1 LSLGQFVDKLG
12 YKLGSHGIELVVT
25 NESYTSKA
33 SFVDDDK
40 MPKRYNPNAKKKPIF
55 SGKRIKR
62 GLYKSSNGMF
72 LNADANGAYN
82 ILRKTDSDF
91 SFSTLAKKVGSKV
104 KEWLHPTK
112 RFLFLNKKTHQKSNF
127 KRRKKVKVKEKN
139 SVLDQQLS
147 WF

>member
-1 LSLGQFVDKLG
+1 MSLGQFVDKLG

-147 WF
+147 LF

>member
-1 LSLGQFVDKLG
+1 
-12 YKLGSHGIELVVT
+12 
-25 NESYTSKA
+25 
-33 SFVDDDK
+33 

-147 WF
+147 LF

>member
-1 LSLGQFVDKLG
+1 MGTR
-12 YKLGSHGIELVVT
+12 KLGSHGIELVVT

-139 SVLDQQLS
+139 SVLDQKLS

>member
-1 LSLGQFVDKLG
+1 MSLGQFIEKLG

-33 SFVDDDK
+33 SFFDDDK
-40 MPKRYNPNAKKKPIF
+40 MLSQYNLNAKKKPTF

-62 GLYKSSNGMF
+62 GLYKSSDGTL

-91 SFSTLAKKVGSKV
+91 SFFTLAKKVGAKV

-112 RFLFLNKKTHQKSNF
+112 RFRFLNEKTHQKSNF
-127 KRRKKVKVKEKN
+127 KRRKKVKE
-139 SVLDQQLS
+139 SSLSSILEQQLS
-147 WF
+147 